1 MHTVDLIKD
10 DETGEFILPL
20 TDKIF
25 EGLGWEVGDKILWTD
40 NGDGSWTMS
49 KKPKTKIVMVETV
62 SSFRMR
68 YAVEIPTDAPNDWAL
83 DTVTMNEAKELSQVH
98 IGENIVNHREISQM
112 EFLHTFHADNDYLKS
127 WTDDQCFDSGLTRW
141 GEKVEL

>member
-1 MHTVDLIKD
+1 MAIVKLEQ
-10 DETGEFILPL
+10 DENGELVLPL
-20 TDKIF
+20 TDDIF
-25 EGLGWEVGDKILWTD
+25 ADLGWDIGDTIMWED

-49 KKPKTKIVMVETV
+49 KKPKTKIVLVETV

-68 YAVEIPTDAPNDWAL
+68 YAVEVPIDAPSDWAL

-98 IGENIVNHREISQM
+98 IGENITSHREIDQV
-112 EFLHTFHADNDYLKS
+112 EFLNVFRQDNDYLKT
-127 WTDDQCFDSGLTRW
+127 WTDDQCFDAGLTRW